1 MINYEDL
8 ERLKRESDRV
18 WEKDGKILSGL
29 AREYFKERGKIMGEF
44 VRRCKEEEI
53 DDRLIIITLFTEVLE
68 MIYALNEIDP
78 SIKDSVIMALKYDV
92 KDVGSIEEFV
102 ERIKEDSKGY
112 I

>member
-1 MINYEDL
+1 MISHKDI

-18 WEKDGKILSGL
+18 WERDGKALSGL
-29 AREYFKERGKIMGEF
+29 AKEYFKERGKIMGEF

-78 SIKDSVIMALKYDV
+78 SIKFTGHGNLVRLLRV
-92 KDVGSIEEFV
+92 PRVLRVVGIIGV
-102 ERIKEDSKGY
+102 ERF
-112 I
+112 

>member
-18 WEKDGKILSGL
+18 WERDGKALSGL
-29 AREYFKERGKIMGEF
+29 AKEYFKERGKIMEGF
-44 VRRCKEEEI
+44 VKRCKEQEI
-53 DDRLIIITLFTEVLE
+53 DDRLIIMTLFTEVLE

-78 SIKDSVIMALKYDV
+78 SVKDSVIMALKYDV
-92 KDVGSIEEFV
+92 KDVSSIEEFV